1 MKIINAT
8 QVQQVL
14 QYPQL
19 IAALQSTYSKKFGMP
34 ARQVFAL
41 SEESTNSDGFAVLPA
56 WNDEIISV
64 KAFTHLPQN
73 PAKGLDMIHAQ
84 VMMFDRSTGQPLA
97 LVDGTELTYWRT
109 AAISALA
116 VKLLAREDCKTLL
129 IFGTGHLAPHT
140 VKAISCVRNIEKV
153 LVAGRSQEKITAT
166 IAEIK
171 TLLVGVD
178 CTAVTDLQASVAQAD
193 IISCVTAAAEPLFPG
208 DWVSAGT
215 HVDLVGNHSP
225 DKRECDSQLVLK
237 AKVFVDSKL
246 NVMAEAGE
254 ILIPIAKGLTTE
266 AVIRAELS
274 QLCTGQA
281 KGRENSA
288 DITLFKA
295 VGTALAD
302 LGAAQLVLQLAD

>member
-19 IAALQSTYSKKFGMP
+19 IAALQATYSKRFGMP

-41 SEESTNSDGFAVLPA
+41 SEEGANADGFAVLPA

-116 VKLLAREDCKTLL
+116 VKLLSREDSKTLL

-153 LVAGRSQEKITAT
+153 LVAGRSEEKIATT

-171 TLLVGVD
+171 SLLDGVD
-178 CTAVTDLQASVAQAD
+178 CTAVTDLQEAVSQAD
-193 IISCVTAAAEPLFPG
+193 IISCVTAAVEPLFPG
-208 DWVSAGT
+208 HWVSGGT

-225 DKRECDSQLVLK
+225 DKRECDSQLVLA

-254 ILIPIAKGLTTE
+254 ILLPIAEGLVTE
-266 AVIRAELS
+266 DVILAELA
-274 QLCTGQA
+274 QLCSGQA
-281 KGRENSA
+281 KGRENSL

-302 LGAAQLVLQLAD
+302 LAAAQLVLQLVD